1 MTDAKR
7 ENIKEKVAASA
18 ARQQAR
24 GTAKE
29 ESEAAAPAHDP
40 SLLDKA
46 GECAIET
53 KDKIAGFVRE
63 HPIATVA
70 GALALGVA
78 ISGLFRNSPTRRA
91 GARAGAKAAGLA
103 AIGAEMAAAYA
114 QRALGAASDA
124 REAGAERLDDLS
136 HSMGRRARH
145 WRREAAYYA
154 GEASDGAHQA
164 SRRAGKAIRRRLR
177 DRRY

>member
-7 ENIKEKVAASA
+7 EEIKDKVAASE
-18 ARQQAR
+18 ARQQER
-24 GTAKE
+24 GPAVAE
-29 ESEAAAPAHDP
+29 PEAAPHHEASA
-40 SLLDKA
+40 LDKA
-46 GECAIET
+46 GETAVEV

-78 ISGLFRNSPTRRA
+78 ISGMFRNSPTRKA
-91 GARAGAKAAGLA
+91 GSRAGAKAAGLA

-114 QRALGAASDA
+114 HKALGAASDA
-124 REAGAERLDDLS
+124 RDAGAERLDDLS

-145 WRREAAYYA
+145 WRREAAHYA
-154 GEASDGAHQA
+154 DEAGHTAQRA
-164 SRRAGKAIRRRLR
+164 SHRAGKAIRRRLR
-177 DRRY
+177 DRGY